1 MHLSSSIIN
10 YNTLAKTFQPQEASN
25 LETHKAEIDRYSTPL
40 LKVILSNAIYAFLC
54 HNFVASI
61 LFLALVTTLLLLRG
75 CTVNFHSPGPLQG
88 EVAEIRRQIEF
99 ARHFL
104 RKFKELILG
113 RVVLLLLFCPVRIV
127 SHFRHRNKNEDVK
140 N

>member
-1 MHLSSSIIN
+1 MHLFSSIN

-88 EVAEIRRQIEF
+88 EVAEIRSKIEF
-99 ARHFL
+99 AIDIGQSCSSSSFL
-104 RKFKELILG
+104 SL
-113 RVVLLLLFCPVRIV
+113 VRLDLV
-127 SHFRHRNKNEDVK
+127 SYFGHQNKNEDVK